1 MLMFW
6 NSESSELPREA
17 RSREFC
23 DLELVAVTRHSP
35 LFTRER

>member
-17 RSREFC
+17 RSRDF
-23 DLELVAVTRHSP
+23 SP
-35 LFTRER
+35 EATSGGNRFGKRQFDR